1 MSLAAVWLWM
11 YLAWVALEIAISI
24 GMRSRSDRANVQDRG
39 SQLGLWLVIVLSFT
53 ASGFLRHHDLA
64 PMHMAWTWLTPVCIA
79 LFAMGLVVRIAAILT
94 LGKWFTANVATQA
107 GQTIQRR
114 GLYSVVR
121 HPSYLGMEILF
132 FAIGLF
138 SNDWLCLALSFVPP
152 TLAVLYRIHV
162 EEAALLAAF
171 GPEYADY
178 ARTTRRLVPKIY

>member
-1 MSLAAVWLWM
+1 MSLETVWLSM
-11 YLAWVALEIAISI
+11 YLAWVALEVAISI
-24 GMRSRSDRANVQDRG
+24 GMRSRGDRANVQDRG
-39 SQLGLWLVIVLSFT
+39 SQVGLWLAIVLSFT
-53 ASGFLRHHDLA
+53 ASGFLRPLDLA
-64 PMHMAWTWLTPVCIA
+64 PMRMAGPWLAPVCIG
-79 LFAMGLVVRIAAILT
+79 LFAVGLLVRIAAILT
-94 LGKWFTANVATQA
+94 LGKWFTANVATQD

-114 GLYSVVR
+114 GLYGVVR

-132 FAIGLF
+132 LSIALF